1 MLHVRVSILA
11 AACCVLSLSLFAS
24 AVADEAPEEGG
35 ERCVNMR
42 NVSRTEVID
51 DQTILFYMRRGVIY
65 RNYLPHRCSGLAR
78 EKRFSYRTTISR
90 LCDID
95 TITVLYDQGVGLTS
109 GSSCG
114 LGRFYPISKDEA
126 RALKEP
132 PDIEP
137 EPIPPPEPEEP
148 ETSGTNSSDKE

>member
-1 MLHVRVSILA
+1 MMHKRVGILA
-11 AACCVLSLSLFAS
+11 AACCILSLSPFAS
-24 AVADEAPEEGG
+24 ALADEAPEEGG

-51 DQTILFYMRRGVIY
+51 DQTILFYMRGGVIY
-65 RNYLPHRCSGLAR
+65 RNHLPRRCSGLAR
-78 EKRFSYRTTISR
+78 EERFSYRTTISR

-95 TITVLYDQGVGLTS
+95 TITVLYNHGVGLTS
-109 GSSCG
+109 GPSCG
-114 LGRFYPISKDEA
+114 LGKFYPISRDEA
-126 RALKEP
+126 QALKEP

-148 ETSGTNSSDKE
+148 EVSD